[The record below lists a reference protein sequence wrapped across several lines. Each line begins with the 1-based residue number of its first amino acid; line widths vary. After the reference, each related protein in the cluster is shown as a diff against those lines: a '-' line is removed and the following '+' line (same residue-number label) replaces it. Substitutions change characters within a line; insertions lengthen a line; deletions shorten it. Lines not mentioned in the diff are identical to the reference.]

1 MKALLIDVDWPTGT
15 RAGGIVAK
23 GNRELRVGRHWQSEK
38 LGQEIRL
45 VVNGDVSAYRDTEGI
60 KILNTEEEIDAEL
73 LRFRPNGGK
82 PTFSI
87 ANEALMVEYIR
98 QQDIDIT
105 DLDVDDPGSWAERLH
120 GRGCIGV
127 RKLVQH
133 VETAGEV
140 SARIKRENK
149 MHKKTKG
156 R

>member
-1 MKALLIDVDWPTGT
+1 MKALLIDVAWGTGK

-23 GNRELRVGRHWQSEK
+23 GNRELRVGRLWQSEK

-73 LRFRPNGGK
+73 LRFRPNDGK

-87 ANEALMVEYIR
+87 ANEPLMVEFIR
-98 QQDIDIT
+98 QKGIDIT
-105 DLDVDDPGSWAERLH
+105 DLDVDDPGSWAEQLH
-120 GRGCIGV
+120 GKRVLGV

-133 VETAGEV
+133 VETAGAV
-140 SARIKRENK
+140 RTRIEREHKMNK
-149 MHKKTKG
+149 AKKG

>member
-1 MKALLIDVDWPTGT
+1 MKALLIDVAWGTGK

-45 VVNGDVSAYRDTEGI
+45 VVNGDVSAYRDTDGI
-60 KILNTEEEIDAEL
+60 KILNTEEEIDTEL
-73 LRFRPNGGK
+73 LRFRPNDGK

-87 ANEALMVEYIR
+87 ANEALMVEFIR
-98 QQDIDIT
+98 QKGIDIT

-120 GRGCIGV
+120 AKKCLGV
-127 RKLVQH
+127 RKMVQRP
-133 VETAGEV
+133 ETADAV
-140 SARIKRENK
+140 RTRIEREHKMNK
-149 MHKKTKG
+149 AKKG